1 MEKTSQDLRHE
12 HDAIQ
17 TALNII
23 EKMYQRVQEDREID
37 KRDIKD
43 LINFL
48 RVFADKCHHG
58 KEEIFLFPALEE
70 AGIASKN
77 GPIEKMLEQHR
88 KGRELIKKMDEAV
101 NGRSIDKE
109 SYVEASSSYVKL
121 LRDHIEK
128 ENSYLFP
135 LSDARLSK
143 DKQMALMR
151 DFERL
156 EKNVIGEGVHEE
168 LHTLLR
174 KLSKKYLS

>member
-1 MEKTSQDLRHE
+1 METTSQDLKHE
-12 HDAIQ
+12 HEAIR

-23 EKMYQRVQEDREID
+23 EKMYQRVQEEREID
-37 KRDIKD
+37 KKDIKD

-58 KEEIFLFPALEE
+58 KEEVFLFPALEE
-70 AGIASKN
+70 AGIPNKN

-88 KGRELIKKMDEAV
+88 QGRELIKKMEEAV
-101 NGRSIDKE
+101 NGRSINRE
-109 SYVEASSSYVKL
+109 SYIEASSSYVKL

-128 ENSYLFP
+128 ENTYLLP

-143 DKQMALMR
+143 DKQKALMK

-156 EKNVIGEGVHEE
+156 EKNVIGQGVHEE
-168 LHTLLR
+168 LHALLR